1 VASSDTLKTLPP
13 LNAVD
18 PAKVRPTLIIDTREQ
33 DPLPFTRL
41 LARRGALATGDYSI
55 AGCEALFSVERK
67 SIQDLV
73 GCCMGENRE
82 RFERELHRLRGFR
95 FKRLLIVGTEEDIRA
110 ERYISRIKP
119 QSVLATLA
127 AFEVRYDC
135 PVIWCATPEEA
146 SQAVERWAF
155 WFSRELLLSANQ
167 LAVQITPIRSIS
179 GPS

>member
-1 VASSDTLKTLPP
+1 MPSSDTLKTLPT
-13 LNAVD
+13 LKAVNTSS
-18 PAKVRPTLIIDTREQ
+18 VRPTIIIDTREQ

-41 LARRGALATGDYSI
+41 VARRGTLTSGDYSI

-110 ERYISRIKP
+110 ERYVSRIKP

-135 PVIWCATPEEA
+135 PVLWCATPEEA
-146 SQAVERWAF
+146 GQCVERWAF
-155 WFSRELLLSANQ
+155 WFARELLLSANQ
-167 LAVQITPIRSIS
+167 LAAQTITPGVSS
-179 GPS
+179 S